1 MPSKFAMILGLILG
15 TVALS
20 GCVPVAVGAGAAVV
34 ADSVAEDQQGGDG
47 LF

>member
-1 MPSKFAMILGLILG
+1 MK
-15 TVALS
+15 TKVALMLIGLMTAS

-34 ADSVAEDQQGGDG
+34 ADSVVEDRSGGDG